1 MEPFE
6 LNAILESLLFVSNGP
21 MRLDAI
27 LEALPEL
34 TREEMLAAID
44 RLQQGMVGDESRGI
58 ELVAVAGGYQFRTK
72 PRLAVWHGRLRKTR
86 TVKMSQSA
94 LETLAI
100 VAYRQPVIRPEIEE
114 VRGVDSGH
122 VLRSLLEKG
131 FVRIL
136 GRKDIPGRPIIYGTT
151 KTFLEVFGLGSLA
164 DLPTLKEV
172 KPPQEGALLKA
183 ETEAVPLDEPLNEGT
198 VEAAGLA
205 RVLGELEKRGGGELE
220 NQTPAE
226 ETAGETVV
234 PEAAGD
240 LLEGSSPLLPEGSG
254 AGVTAEWPEEA
265 GSGQAAVL
273 PGASGEGVGTGEEI
287 AEPAAAQGAGEK
299 GSSAPDGPAP
309 DDPAV

>member
-1 MEPFE
+1 MEPNE

-34 TREEMLAAID
+34 ARDEALAGID
-44 RLQQGMVGDESRGI
+44 RLQQGMAEDDSRGL
-58 ELVAVAGGYQFRTK
+58 ELVAVAGGYQLRTK
-72 PRLAVWHGRLRKTR
+72 PRLASWLGRLRKTR

-131 FVRIL
+131 FVRII

-172 KPPQEGALLKA
+172 KPPQEEMLLKA
-183 ETEAVPLDEPLNEGT
+183 ETEAVPVDEIESEGT
-198 VEAAGLA
+198 AEPPAVDEIQGESPADAAGLA
-205 RVLGELEKRGGGELE
+205 RALSELEGDGGGE
-220 NQTPAE
+220 
-226 ETAGETVV
+226 
-234 PEAAGD
+234 
-240 LLEGSSPLLPEGSG
+240 
-254 AGVTAEWPEEA
+254 
-265 GSGQAAVL
+265 
-273 PGASGEGVGTGEEI
+273 PG
-287 AEPAAAQGAGEK
+287 GEK
-299 GSSAPDGPAP
+299 TGTQKKE
-309 DDPAV
+309 